1 MRGLAIA
8 AIAVLTASGAH
19 ADTYRLIHALGNS
32 EREVA
37 RGLSKGECTVRK
49 RELIAT
55 TEALGM
61 HNEKLGIGSITCLPE
76 SMLDD

>member
-1 MRGLAIA
+1 MRRVAIA
-8 AIAVLTASGAH
+8 AIAVLVASVAN
-19 ADTYRLIHALGNS
+19 AETYRLIHALGNS

-55 TEALGM
+55 AEALGT

-76 SMLDD
+76 SVFDD